1 MKEVHLGRFEG
12 NEEFKVFEEFLHN
25 NTDMKKLHLGGNK
38 LSEKGAESILINW
51 KLFLNLEQ
59 LSFTEQRLNEKCI
72 QNIGAQLKSIKYLD

>member
-38 LSEKGAESILINW
+38 LSEKGAESILVN
-51 KLFLNLEQ
+51 
-59 LSFTEQRLNEKCI
+59 
-72 QNIGAQLKSIKYLD
+72 